1 MIQLQLGLA
10 ICLTASAAF
19 SGVLLYLNRTK
30 DAEISL
36 PTHAGA
42 DDEANE
48 TVTYGDPF
56 DVIKPDDLS
65 EGQPIDE
72 QAFWFRVRSSA
83 LFMFSNVLFFGQMK
97 QRKIVLSLLLA
108 TTSVIETSS
117 FCFSAV
123 AHDKKAMVIYVL
135 RALFAVYTLALAVRS
150 IKQLPHFES
159 IVHISALTFVVATLL
174 FVTLIIPSANLPAV
188 YASSNESG

>member
-19 SGVLLYLNRTK
+19 SGFLLYLNRTK

-36 PTHAGA
+36 PTGA

-56 DVIKPDDLS
+56 DVVKPDDLS

-83 LFMFSNVLFFGQMK
+83 LFMFSNVLFFWIDEAAK
-97 QRKIVLSLLLA
+97 NS
-108 TTSVIETSS
+108 SV
-117 FCFSAV
+117 
-123 AHDKKAMVIYVL
+123 
-135 RALFAVYTLALAVRS
+135 
-150 IKQLPHFES
+150 
-159 IVHISALTFVVATLL
+159 
-174 FVTLIIPSANLPAV
+174 PA
-188 YASSNESG
+188 ARNNIGH